1 MVRMSESN
9 LLIIGGGPG
18 GYAAAFLAAD
28 KGMQVTLIDEEDRL
42 GGVCLLRGCIP
53 SKTLLH
59 MAKLISEVKHAGDW
73 GLHFGE
79 PAIDVA
85 KIRAWKEKVTGNLTG
100 GLAQLCKQRGIERI
114 QGRAVFENSR
124 SVRVEGHGSLSFDRA
139 LIAVGS
145 RPIIP
150 RNWTAAGPRLMD
162 STGALELEDIPERLL
177 VIGGGYIGLEMGT
190 VYAALGSQVT
200 VVEMTEGLL
209 QGADRDLV
217 RILQARLKK
226 EFQAIHL
233 NTRVTAIKDAGV
245 CLKVVLQRNCEPE
258 ELEFDRVLVAVG
270 RQPNTSGLGLER
282 TRVEV
287 DDLGFVKAD
296 SKGKTADPS
305 ILAIG
310 DMVGGAM
317 LAHKASHEAKRAV
330 DNLLGDS
337 SPAHD
342 SLVIPAVVFTDPEIA
357 WCGLTELEAREKGI
371 EIAIAKFP
379 WGASGRA
386 GTLGRND
393 GATKLIIDPQ
403 TDRIL
408 GVGLV
413 GVGVGDLISEAALAI
428 RLNATATDLAETVHP
443 HPTLSETLM
452 EAAEVYLGR
461 STHQYKKP
469 R

>member
-1 MVRMSESN
+1 MSEQN
-9 LLIIGGGPG
+9 LLILGGGPG

-28 KGMQVTLIDEEDRL
+28 KGMQVTLVDEEKQL

-59 MAKLISEVKHAGDW
+59 LAKLISEVKHAGDW
-73 GLHFGE
+73 GLNFGD
-79 PAIDVA
+79 PTVDID

-100 GLAQLCKQRGIERI
+100 GLAQLCKQRGVQRV
-114 QGRAVFENSR
+114 QGRAVFENSD
-124 SVRVEGHGSLSFDRA
+124 SVRVEGHGSIAFDRA

-150 RNWTAAGPRLMD
+150 KDWAGVGSRLMD

-200 VVEMTEGLL
+200 VVEMTDGLL

-226 EFQAIHL
+226 EFTAIHL
-233 NTRVTAIKDAGV
+233 NTRVTSIKDAGDR
-245 CLKVVLQRNCEPE
+245 LKVVLQGTGEPE
-258 ELEFDRVLVAVG
+258 ELEFDRVLVSVG
-270 RQPNTSGLGLER
+270 RQPNTSDLGLER
-282 TRVEV
+282 TQVEMN
-287 DDLGFVKAD
+287 DKGFVKAD
-296 SKGKTADPS
+296 LQGRTADPS
-305 ILAIG
+305 IFAIG
-310 DMVGGAM
+310 DVVGGAM
-317 LAHKASHEAKRAV
+317 LAHKASHEAKRTV
-330 DNLLGDS
+330 DSLLGDS
-337 SPAHD
+337 PGQD
-342 SLVIPAVVFTDPEIA
+342 SLVIPAVIFTDPEIA
-357 WCGLTELEAREKGI
+357 WCGLTELEAKEKGL

-393 GATKLIIDPQ
+393 GATKLVIDPK

-408 GVGLV
+408 GVGMV

-428 RLNATATDLAETVHP
+428 RLKATAHDLAETVHP

>member
-1 MVRMSESN
+1 
-9 LLIIGGGPG
+9 
-18 GYAAAFLAAD
+18 
-28 KGMQVTLIDEEDRL
+28 
-42 GGVCLLRGCIP
+42 
-53 SKTLLH
+53 LH
-59 MAKLISEVKHAGDW
+59 LAKLISEVKHAGEL
-73 GLHFGE
+73 GLQYGK
-79 PAIDVA
+79 PAIDLA
-85 KIRAWKEKVTGNLTG
+85 KIRDWKEKVTGNLTG
-100 GLAQLCKQRGIERI
+100 GLAQLCKQRGIQRI
-114 QGRAVFENSR
+114 QGRAIFESSG
-124 SVRVEGHGSLSFDRA
+124 SVRVEGHGAVSFDRA

-150 RNWTAAGPRLMD
+150 KDLADVGPRLMD
-162 STGALELEDIPERLL
+162 STGALDLEDIPERLL

-190 VYAALGSQVT
+190 VYAALGSKVT
-200 VVEMTEGLL
+200 VVEMTDGLL

-217 RILQARLKK
+217 RILQVRLKK
-226 EFQAIHL
+226 EFEAIHL
-233 NTRVTAIKDAGV
+233 NTRVTSIKDAGDH
-245 CLKVVLQRNCEPE
+245 LKVVLQGANDRE
-258 ELEFDRVLVAVG
+258 ELAFDRVLVSVG
-270 RQPNTSGLGLER
+270 RQPNTSNLGLEN
-282 TRVEV
+282 TRVEL
-287 DDLGFVKAD
+287 DDRGFVKAD
-296 SKGKTADPS
+296 LKGQTADPS

-310 DMVGGAM
+310 DVVGGAM

-330 DNLLGDS
+330 DGLLGDS
-337 SPAHD
+337 SAQD

-357 WCGLTELEAREKGI
+357 WCGLTELESKQKGI

-393 GATKLIIDPQ
+393 GATKLIIDPK

-408 GVGLV
+408 GVGMV

-428 RLNATATDLAETVHP
+428 RLKATAHDLAETVHP

>member
-1 MVRMSESN
+1 MSEQN

-28 KGMQVTLIDEEDRL
+28 KGMQVTLVDEEKQL

-59 MAKLISEVKHAGDW
+59 LAKLISEVRHAGEW

-79 PAIDVA
+79 PVIDID
-85 KIRAWKEKVTGNLTG
+85 KLRAWKEQVTGNLTG
-100 GLAQLCKQRGIERI
+100 GLAQLCKQRGIQRI
-114 QGRAVFENSR
+114 QGRAIFENSG
-124 SVRVEGHGSLSFDRA
+124 SVRVEGHGALSFYRA

-150 RNWTAAGPRLMD
+150 GDWREVGSRLMD

-190 VYAALGSQVT
+190 VYAALGSKVT
-200 VVEMTEGLL
+200 VVEMTDALL
-209 QGADRDLV
+209 PGADRDLV

-226 EFQAIHL
+226 EFDAIHL
-233 NTRVTAIKDAGV
+233 NTRVTAIKDAGA
-245 CLKVVLQRNCEPE
+245 CLKVGLQGSGEPE
-258 ELEFDRVLVAVG
+258 EMEFDRALVSVG
-270 RQPNTSGLGLER
+270 RQPNTSGLGLES
-282 TRVEV
+282 TQVEV
-287 DDLGFVKAD
+287 DDKGFVKAD
-296 SKGKTADPS
+296 SKGRTADPA
-305 ILAIG
+305 IFAIG
-310 DMVGGAM
+310 DVVGGAM
-317 LAHKASHEAKRAV
+317 LAHKASHEAKRAIDGLLEESPV
-330 DNLLGDS
+330 D
-337 SPAHD
+337 D
-342 SLVIPAVVFTDPEIA
+342 SLLIPAVVFTDPEIA
-357 WCGLTELEAREKGI
+357 WCGLTELEAKEKGI

-393 GATKLIIDPQ
+393 GATKLIIDPK

-428 RLNATATDLAETVHP
+428 RLKATATDLAETVHP

>member
-1 MVRMSESN
+1 MNEQK
-9 LLIIGGGPG
+9 LLILGGGPG

-28 KGMQVTLIDEEDRL
+28 KGMQVTLIDEEKQL

-59 MAKLISEVKHAGDW
+59 LAKLISEVKHAGDW
-73 GLHFGE
+73 GLTFGE
-79 PAIDVA
+79 PTLDID

-100 GLAQLCKQRGIERI
+100 GLAQLCKQRGIQRI
-114 QGRAVFENSR
+114 QGRAIFENSR
-124 SVRVEGHGSLSFDRA
+124 SVQVEGHGAIAFDRA

-150 RNWTAAGPRLMD
+150 KDWATVGSRLMD

-190 VYAALGSQVT
+190 VYAALGSKVT
-200 VVEMTEGLL
+200 VVEMTDGLL

-226 EFQAIHL
+226 EFTAIHL
-233 NTRVTAIKDAGV
+233 NTRVTSIKDAGD
-245 CLKVVLQRNCEPE
+245 CLKVILQGPGEPE
-258 ELEFDRVLVAVG
+258 ELAFDRVLVSVG
-270 RQPNTSGLGLER
+270 RQPNTSNLGLEN
-282 TRVEV
+282 TQVEM
-287 DDLGFVKAD
+287 DDKGFVQAD
-296 SKGKTADPS
+296 LKGQTADPS
-305 ILAIG
+305 IFAIG
-310 DMVGGAM
+310 DVVGGAM
-317 LAHKASHEAKRAV
+317 LAHKASHEAKRTV
-330 DNLLGDS
+330 DGLLGDS
-337 SPAHD
+337 PAQD
-342 SLVIPAVVFTDPEIA
+342 SLVIPAVIFTDPEIA
-357 WCGLTELEAREKGI
+357 WCGLTELEAKEKGI

-393 GATKLIIDPQ
+393 GATKLMIDPK

-408 GVGLV
+408 GVGMV

-428 RLNATATDLAETVHP
+428 RLKATAHDLAETVHP

>member
-1 MVRMSESN
+1 MSKQN
-9 LLIIGGGPG
+9 LLVIGGGPG

-28 KGMQVTLIDEEDRL
+28 KGMQVTLVDEEKQL

-59 MAKLISEVKHAGDW
+59 LAKLISEVKHAGEV
-73 GLHFGE
+73 GLQFGE
-79 PAIDVA
+79 PTLDID
-85 KIRAWKEKVTGNLTG
+85 KIRAWKEKVTDNFTG
-100 GLAQLCKQRGIERI
+100 GLAQLCKQRGIQRI
-114 QGRAVFENSR
+114 QGRAIFENSG
-124 SVRVEGHGSLSFDRA
+124 SVQVEGHGSIAFDRA

-145 RPIIP
+145 RPIVP
-150 RNWTAAGPRLMD
+150 KDWAGLGSRLMD

-190 VYAALGSQVT
+190 VYASLGSQVT
-200 VVEMTEGLL
+200 VVEMTDGLL

-217 RILQARLKK
+217 RILQVRLKK
-226 EFQAIHL
+226 EFEAIHL
-233 NTRVTAIKDAGV
+233 KTRVTSIMDAGK
-245 CLKVVLQRNCEPE
+245 CLKVILQGSGEPE
-258 ELEFDRVLVAVG
+258 ELEFERVLVSVG
-270 RQPNTSGLGLER
+270 RQPNTSNLGLEN
-282 TRVEV
+282 TQVEM
-287 DDLGFVKAD
+287 DDKGFVKAD
-296 SKGKTADPS
+296 LKGQTADPS

-310 DMVGGAM
+310 DVVGGAM

-330 DNLLGDS
+330 DSLLGDS
-337 SPAHD
+337 HAQD
-342 SLVIPAVVFTDPEIA
+342 SLVIPAVIFSDPEIA
-357 WCGLTELEAREKGI
+357 WCGLTELEAKEKGI

-393 GATKLIIDPQ
+393 GATKLMIDPK

-408 GVGLV
+408 GVGMV

-428 RLNATATDLAETVHP
+428 RLKATAHDLAETVHP

-469 R
+469 S

>member
-1 MVRMSESN
+1 MNKQS

-28 KGMQVTLIDEEDRL
+28 KGMQVTLVDEEDQL

-79 PAIDVA
+79 PTIDVD

-100 GLAQLCKQRGIERI
+100 GLAQLCKQRGIQRI
-114 QGRAVFENSR
+114 QGRAVFEDSH
-124 SVRVEGHGSLSFDRA
+124 SVRVEGHGTLPFDRA
-139 LIAVGS
+139 LVAVGS

-150 RNWTAAGPRLMD
+150 SDWKAVGSRLMD

-200 VVEMTEGLL
+200 VVEMTDGLL

-226 EFQAIHL
+226 EFHAIHL
-233 NTRVTAIKDAGV
+233 NTSVVAIKHAGA
-245 CLKVVLQRNCEPE
+245 CLKVVLQGTGEPE

-270 RQPNTSGLGLER
+270 RQPNTSGLGLEN
-282 TRVEV
+282 TQVEL
-287 DDLGFVKAD
+287 DDRSFVKAD
-296 SKGKTADPS
+296 LKGKTADSS
-305 ILAIG
+305 IFAIG
-310 DMVGGAM
+310 DVVGGAM
-317 LAHKASHEAKRAV
+317 LAHKASHEAKRTV
-330 DNLLGDS
+330 DGLLGDPIANN
-337 SPAHD
+337 SPI
-342 SLVIPAVVFTDPEIA
+342 IPAVVFTDPEIA
-357 WCGLTELEAREKGI
+357 WCGLSELEAKEKGI

-408 GVGLV
+408 GVGMV

>member
-1 MVRMSESN
+1 MSEQN

-28 KGMQVTLIDEEDRL
+28 KGMQVTLVDEENQL

-59 MAKLISEVKHAGDW
+59 MAKLISEARHAGDW
-73 GLHFGE
+73 GLNFGE
-79 PAIDVA
+79 PSIDID

-100 GLAQLCKQRGIERI
+100 GLSQLCKQRGIQRI
-114 QGRAVFENSR
+114 QGRAVFQDSH
-124 SVRVEGHGSLSFDRA
+124 SVRVEGHKPILFDRA

-150 RNWTAAGPRLMD
+150 KDWAGVGPRLMD

-190 VYAALGSQVT
+190 VYAAFGSQVT
-200 VVEMTEGLL
+200 VVEMTDGLL

-217 RILQARLKK
+217 RILQARLRKD
-226 EFQAIHL
+226 FQTIHL
-233 NTRVTAIKDAGV
+233 NTRVTAIKDAGA
-245 CLKVVLQRNCEPE
+245 CLKVVLQGTDEPE

-270 RQPNTSGLGLER
+270 RQPNTSGLGLEN
-282 TRVEV
+282 TQVEV
-287 DDLGFVKAD
+287 DDKGFVKAD
-296 SKGKTADPS
+296 PKGRTTDPS
-305 ILAIG
+305 IFAIG
-310 DMVGGAM
+310 DVVGGAM

-330 DNLLGDS
+330 DGLLED
-337 SPAHD
+337 SPAQD
-342 SLVIPAVVFTDPEIA
+342 PMVIPAVVFTDPEIA
-357 WCGLTELEAREKGI
+357 WCGLTEGEARERGI

-393 GATKLIIDPQ
+393 GATKLIIDPK

-428 RLNATATDLAETVHP
+428 RLKATAADLAETVHP

>member
-1 MVRMSESN
+1 MSEQN

-28 KGMQVTLIDEEDRL
+28 KGMQVTLVDEENQL

-59 MAKLISEVKHAGDW
+59 MAKLISEVKHARDW
-73 GLHFGE
+73 GLHFGK
-79 PAIDVA
+79 PTIDIA

-100 GLAQLCKQRGIERI
+100 GLAQLCKQRGIQRI
-114 QGRAVFENSR
+114 QGRAIFEGSR
-124 SVRVEGHGSLSFDRA
+124 SVRVEGHGTLSFDHA

-150 RNWTAAGPRLMD
+150 KDWAGVGSRLMD
-162 STGALELEDIPERLL
+162 STGALELEEIPERLL

-190 VYAALGSQVT
+190 VYAAFGSRVT
-200 VVEMTEGLL
+200 VVEMTDGLL
-209 QGADRDLV
+209 PGVDRDLV

-226 EFQAIHL
+226 ECESIHL
-233 NTRVTAIKDAGV
+233 NTRVGAIEDTGAG
-245 CLKVVLQRNCEPE
+245 LKAVLEGADETQSA
-258 ELEFDRVLVAVG
+258 EFDRILVSVG
-270 RQPNTSGLGLER
+270 RQPNTSGLGLEN
-282 TRVEV
+282 TQVKL
-287 DDLGFVKAD
+287 DDRGFVQAD
-296 SKGKTADPS
+296 ENGQTADPA
-305 ILAIG
+305 IFAIG
-310 DMVGGAM
+310 DVVGGAM
-317 LAHKASHEAKRAV
+317 LAHKASHEAKWTV
-330 DNLLGDS
+330 DSLLAD

-342 SLVIPAVVFTDPEIA
+342 SPVIPAVVFTDPEIA
-357 WCGLTELEAREKGI
+357 WCGLTETEANKQGMDV
-371 EIAIAKFP
+371 AVAKFP

-393 GATKLIIDPQ
+393 GATKLMIDPQ

-408 GVGLV
+408 GAGMV

-428 RLNATATDLAETVHP
+428 QLKATARDLAETVHP

>member
-1 MVRMSESN
+1 MSEQN
-9 LLIIGGGPG
+9 LLILGGGPG

-28 KGMQVTLIDEEDRL
+28 KGMQVTLVDEEKQL

-59 MAKLISEVKHAGDW
+59 LAKLISEVKHAGEW
-73 GLHFGE
+73 GLQFGE
-79 PAIDVA
+79 PTIDID

-100 GLAQLCKQRGIERI
+100 GLAQLCKQRGIQRI
-114 QGRAVFENSR
+114 QGRAIFENSNL
-124 SVRVEGHGSLSFDRA
+124 VKVEGHGIIAFDRA

-150 RNWTAAGPRLMD
+150 KDWTGVGSRLMD

-190 VYAALGSQVT
+190 VYAALGSKVT
-200 VVEMTEGLL
+200 VVEMTDSLL

-226 EFQAIHL
+226 EFEAVHL
-233 NTRVTAIKDAGV
+233 NTRVTSIKDSGDH
-245 CLKVVLQRNCEPE
+245 LKVVLQGAGEPE
-258 ELEFDRVLVAVG
+258 EVEFDRVLVSVG
-270 RQPNTSGLGLER
+270 RQPNTSGLGLEN
-282 TRVEV
+282 TQVEV
-287 DDLGFVKAD
+287 DDKGFVKVDLKGQTAD
-296 SKGKTADPS
+296 SS
-305 ILAIG
+305 IFAIG
-310 DMVGGAM
+310 DVVGGAM
-317 LAHKASHEAKRAV
+317 LAHKASHEAKMTV
-330 DNLLGDS
+330 DGLLGD
-337 SPAHD
+337 PTNLD
-342 SLVIPAVVFTDPEIA
+342 SLVIPAVIFTDPEIA
-357 WCGLTELEAREKGI
+357 WCGLTELEAKRKGI

-393 GATKLIIDPQ
+393 GATKLIIDPK

-408 GVGLV
+408 GVGMV

-428 RLNATATDLAETVHP
+428 RLKATAHDLAETVHP

>member
-1 MVRMSESN
+1 MSEQN
-9 LLIIGGGPG
+9 LLILGGGPG

-28 KGMQVTLIDEEDRL
+28 KGMQVTLVDEEKQL

-59 MAKLISEVKHAGDW
+59 LAKLISEVKHAGDW
-73 GLHFGE
+73 GLQFGV
-79 PAIDVA
+79 PTLDID

-114 QGRAVFENSR
+114 QGRAIFENSR
-124 SVRVEGHGSLSFDRA
+124 SVRVEGRGPIAFDRA

-150 RNWTAAGPRLMD
+150 KNWADVGSRLMD

-200 VVEMTEGLL
+200 VVEMTDGLL

-217 RILQARLKK
+217 RILLARLKK
-226 EFQAIHL
+226 EFAAIHL
-233 NTRVTAIKDAGV
+233 NTRVASIKDTGD
-245 CLKVVLQRNCEPE
+245 CLKVVLQGTGEPE
-258 ELEFDRVLVAVG
+258 ALEFDRVLVSVG
-270 RQPNTSGLGLER
+270 RQPNTSNLGLES
-282 TRVEV
+282 THVEM
-287 DDLGFVKAD
+287 DDKGFVKAD
-296 SKGKTADPS
+296 LQGRTADPS
-305 ILAIG
+305 IFAIG
-310 DMVGGAM
+310 DVVGGAM
-317 LAHKASHEAKRAV
+317 LAHKASHEAKRTV
-330 DNLLGDS
+330 DGLLGDS
-337 SPAHD
+337 LAQD

-357 WCGLTELEAREKGI
+357 WCGLTELEAKAKGI

-393 GATKLIIDPQ
+393 GATKLMIDPK

-408 GVGLV
+408 GVGMV

-428 RLNATATDLAETVHP
+428 RLKATAHDLAETVHP

>member
-1 MVRMSESN
+1 MSKQN
-9 LLIIGGGPG
+9 LLVIGGGPG

-28 KGMQVTLIDEEDRL
+28 KGMQVTLVDEEKQL

-59 MAKLISEVKHAGDW
+59 LAKLISEVKHAGEV
-73 GLHFGE
+73 GLQFGE
-79 PAIDVA
+79 PTLDIG

-100 GLAQLCKQRGIERI
+100 GLAQLCKQRGIQRI
-114 QGRAVFENSR
+114 QGRAIFENSG
-124 SVRVEGHGSLSFDRA
+124 SVQVEGHGSIAFDRA

-145 RPIIP
+145 RPIVP
-150 RNWTAAGPRLMD
+150 KDWRRLGSRLMD
-162 STGALELEDIPERLL
+162 STSALELEDIPEHLL

-200 VVEMTEGLL
+200 VVEMTDGLL

-217 RILQARLKK
+217 RILQVRLKK
-226 EFQAIHL
+226 EFEAIHL
-233 NTRVTAIKDAGV
+233 KTRVTSIKDAGKR
-245 CLKVVLQRNCEPE
+245 LKVTLQGADEPE
-258 ELEFDRVLVAVG
+258 ELEFDRVLVSVG
-270 RQPNTSGLGLER
+270 RQPNTSNLGLEN
-282 TRVEV
+282 TQVEV
-287 DDLGFVKAD
+287 DDKGFVKAD
-296 SKGKTADPS
+296 LKGQTADPS

-310 DMVGGAM
+310 DVVGGAM

-337 SPAHD
+337 HGQD
-342 SLVIPAVVFTDPEIA
+342 SLVIPAVIFSDPEIA
-357 WCGLTELEAREKGI
+357 WCGLTELEAKEKGI
-371 EIAIAKFP
+371 DIAIAKFP

-393 GATKLIIDPQ
+393 GATKLMIDPK

-408 GVGLV
+408 GVGMV

-428 RLNATATDLAETVHP
+428 RLKATAHDLAETVHP

>member
-1 MVRMSESN
+1 MSEQN

-28 KGMQVTLIDEEDRL
+28 RGMRVTLVDEEDQL

-59 MAKLISEVKHAGDW
+59 LAKLISEVRHAGDW

-79 PAIDVA
+79 PAIDLD
-85 KIRAWKEKVTGNLTG
+85 KIRTWKEKVTGNLTG
-100 GLAQLCKQRGIERI
+100 GLAQLCKQRGIQRI
-114 QGRAVFENSR
+114 QGRAVFEDSR
-124 SVRVEGHGSLSFDRA
+124 SVRVEGHGTLSFDRA

-150 RNWTAAGPRLMD
+150 KDWTQVGSRLMD

-200 VVEMTEGLL
+200 VVEMTDGLL
-209 QGADRDLV
+209 PGADRDLV

-226 EFQAIHL
+226 EFEAIHL
-233 NTRVTAIKDAGV
+233 NTRVTGIKDAGE
-245 CLKVVLQRNCEPE
+245 CLQVVLQGSGEAE
-258 ELEFDRVLVAVG
+258 EAGFDRVLVSVG
-270 RQPNTSGLGLER
+270 RQPNTSGLGLEN
-282 TRVEV
+282 TQVET
-287 DDLGFVKAD
+287 DTKGFVKAD
-296 SKGKTADPS
+296 PHGRTSDPS
-305 ILAIG
+305 IFAIG
-310 DMVGGAM
+310 DVVGGAM
-317 LAHKASHEAKRAV
+317 LAHKASHEAKRTV
-330 DNLLGDS
+330 DGLLGDS
-337 SPAHD
+337 PAEEEM
-342 SLVIPAVVFTDPEIA
+342 VIPAVVFTDPEIA

-371 EIAIAKFP
+371 EVAIAKFP

-393 GATKLIIDPQ
+393 GTTKLMIDPK

-413 GVGVGDLISEAALAI
+413 GVGVGDLISEAVLAI

-469 R
+469 H

>member
-1 MVRMSESN
+1 MSEQN
-9 LLIIGGGPG
+9 LLVIGGGPG

-28 KGMQVTLIDEEDRL
+28 KGMRVTLVDEEIQL
-42 GGVCLLRGCIP
+42 GGVCLIRGCIP

-59 MAKLISEVKHAGDW
+59 LAKLISEVRHAGEW
-73 GLHFGE
+73 GLQFGE
-79 PAIDVA
+79 PTIDID
-85 KIRAWKEKVTGNLTG
+85 KIRAWKNKVTDNLTG
-100 GLAQLCKQRGIERI
+100 GLAQLCKQRGIQRI
-114 QGRAVFENSR
+114 QGRAVFENSH
-124 SVRVEGHGSLSFDRA
+124 SVQIEGHGAIAFDRA

-150 RNWTAAGPRLMD
+150 KDWAGVGSRLMD
-162 STGALELEDIPERLL
+162 STGALELKDIPDRLL

-190 VYAALGSQVT
+190 AYTAFGSQVT
-200 VVEMTEGLL
+200 VVEMTDGLL

-226 EFQAIHL
+226 EFRAIHL
-233 NTRVTAIKDAGV
+233 NTRVISIKEAGD
-245 CLKVVLQRNCEPE
+245 CLKVVLQGTSEPE
-258 ELEFDRVLVAVG
+258 ELEFDRVLVSVG
-270 RQPNTSGLGLER
+270 RQPNTSNLGLEN
-282 TRVEV
+282 TQVTL
-287 DDLGFVKAD
+287 DDKGFVKAGL
-296 SKGKTADPS
+296 KGRTEDPS
-305 ILAIG
+305 IYAIG
-310 DMVGGAM
+310 DVVGGAM
-317 LAHKASHEAKRAV
+317 LAHKASHEAKRTI
-330 DNLLGDS
+330 DGLLGDS
-337 SPAHD
+337 SD
-342 SLVIPAVVFTDPEIA
+342 QGSMDIPAVIFTDPEIA
-357 WCGLTELEAREKGI
+357 WCGLTELEANEKGI
-371 EIAIAKFP
+371 EVAIAKFP

-393 GATKLIIDPQ
+393 GATKLMIDPK

-408 GVGLV
+408 GVGMV

-428 RLNATATDLAETVHP
+428 RLKATAHDLAETVHP

>member
-1 MVRMSESN
+1 MGEQN
-9 LLIIGGGPG
+9 LLIVGGGPG

-28 KGMQVTLIDEEDRL
+28 KGIQVTLIDEESQL

-79 PAIDVA
+79 PTIDID
-85 KIRAWKEKVTGNLTG
+85 KIRSWKEKITGNLTG
-100 GLAQLCKQRGIERI
+100 GLAQLCKQRGIQRI
-114 QGRAVFENSR
+114 QGRAVFENAH
-124 SVRVEGHGSLSFDRA
+124 SVQVEGHGSFTFDRA

-145 RPIIP
+145 QPIIP
-150 RNWTAAGPRLMD
+150 NDWKKVGSRVMD
-162 STGALELEDIPERLL
+162 STGALELEDIPKRLL

-200 VVEMTEGLL
+200 VVEMTDGLL

-226 EFQAIHL
+226 EFEAIHL
-233 NTRVTAIKDAGV
+233 NTRVTAIKDEGA
-245 CLKVVLQRNCEPE
+245 CLRVAIQGSGEPE

-270 RQPNTSGLGLER
+270 RQPNTSNLGLEN
-282 TRVEV
+282 TQVEL
-287 DDLGFVKAD
+287 DDRGFVKTD
-296 SKGKTADPS
+296 LRGNTADPS
-305 ILAIG
+305 IIAIG
-310 DMVGGAM
+310 DVVGGAM

-330 DNLLGDS
+330 DSLLDDS
-337 SPAHD
+337 SGQNP
-342 SLVIPAVVFTDPEIA
+342 LIIPSVVFTDPEIA
-357 WCGLTELEAREKGI
+357 WCGLTELEATEKGL

-386 GTLGRND
+386 STLGRND
-393 GATKLIIDPQ
+393 GATKLIIDPK

-413 GVGVGDLISEAALAI
+413 GLGVGDLISEAALAI
-428 RLNATATDLAETVHP
+428 RMNATATDLAETVHP

>member
-1 MVRMSESN
+1 MSEQN

-28 KGMQVTLIDEEDRL
+28 KGMQVTLVDEEKQL

-59 MAKLISEVKHAGDW
+59 LAKLISEVRHAGNW
-73 GLHFGE
+73 GLQFGE
-79 PAIDVA
+79 PAIDID
-85 KIRAWKEKVTGNLTG
+85 KLRAWKEQVTGNLTG
-100 GLAQLCKQRGIERI
+100 GLAQLCKQRGIQRI
-114 QGRAVFENSR
+114 QGRAIFENSG
-124 SVRVEGHGSLSFDRA
+124 SVRVEGHGALSFDRA
-139 LIAVGS
+139 IIAVGS

-150 RNWTAAGPRLMD
+150 GDWTEVGSRLMD

-190 VYAALGSQVT
+190 VYAALGSKVT
-200 VVEMTEGLL
+200 VVEMTDGLL

-226 EFQAIHL
+226 EFDAIHL
-233 NTRVTAIKDAGV
+233 NTRVTAIKDAGS
-245 CLKVVLQRNCEPE
+245 CLKVGLRGSGEPE
-258 ELEFDRVLVAVG
+258 EMEFDRALVSVG
-270 RQPNTSGLGLER
+270 RQPNTSDLGLES
-282 TRVEV
+282 TQVEV
-287 DDLGFVKAD
+287 DDKGFVKAD
-296 SKGKTADPS
+296 SKGRTADPS
-305 ILAIG
+305 IFAIG
-310 DMVGGAM
+310 DVVGGAM
-317 LAHKASHEAKRAV
+317 LAHKASHEAKRAI
-330 DNLLGDS
+330 DGLLGE
-337 SPAHD
+337 SPAED
-342 SLVIPAVVFTDPEIA
+342 SLLIPAVVFTDPEIA
-357 WCGLTELEAREKGI
+357 WCGLTELEAKEKGI

-393 GATKLIIDPQ
+393 GATKLIIDPK

-413 GVGVGDLISEAALAI
+413 GIGVGDLISEAALAI
-428 RLNATATDLAETVHP
+428 RLKATATDLAETVHP